1 MTGRDREKLKLIDSI
16 DTCGMSV
23 MQMVE
28 LNDEFLLVVGHMCD
42 MRLYKRGPSN
52 LFSKSQEEKK
62 NISTSVD
69 QLLRSV
75 KAPMFNK

>member
-42 MRLYKRGPSN
+42 MRLYKRGSSN
-52 LFSKSQEEKK
+52 LSNKSQEEKK